1 MNNACMHAH
10 MYSIVGQGEGG
21 GAGSVSL
28 PAQAI
33 MFFCLH
39 PKEESEDRGR
49 QQRSAASM
57 QNQMNLVHLSTYL
70 YEMHTAARSTFELG
84 YLQQYRTCIYM
95 SYARIIT
102 SRRRDHSH
110 VVINS
115 QQFRNCTYVV
125 VRILIIARIIS
136 GIETFNLLV
145 FRGLAY
151 IYSTVEKQLVE
162 VLGICF
168 QGKCIT
174 YIIVP
179 DKSKRSVLLLMGKRD
194 RQLAGRTPTLCLPTC
209 MYYMEGFCNLHF
221 LTLQQYIFIL

>member
-10 MYSIVGQGEGG
+10 MYSIVGQGEGGGG

-84 YLQQYRTCIYM
+84 HLHI
-95 SYARIIT
+95 S
-102 SRRRDHSH
+102 SGSPRRATI
-110 VVINS
+110 VPNM
-115 QQFRNCTYVV
+115 
-125 VRILIIARIIS
+125 
-136 GIETFNLLV
+136 
-145 FRGLAY
+145 Y
-151 IYSTVEKQLVE
+151 IYVLCTHYYFKEK
-162 VLGICF
+162 GSF
-168 QGKCIT
+168 
-174 YIIVP
+174 
-179 DKSKRSVLLLMGKRD
+179 
-194 RQLAGRTPTLCLPTC
+194 TC
-209 MYYMEGFCNLHF
+209 GY
-221 LTLQQYIFIL
+221 